1 MSSGEVLRV
10 LGTMKA
16 LNLNCRPSE
25 MIGIVDSYT
34 AFCFDEAC
42 ALIITKLEQ
51 GEQPVFKNTQEC
63 VTTYSRPS
71 EVYSKFKHGEV

>member
-1 MSSGEVLRV
+1 
-10 LGTMKA
+10 MKA

-51 GEQPVFKNTQEC
+51 GEQPIFKETQKS
-63 VTTYSRPS
+63 TTSYSRPS
-71 EVYSKFKHGEV
+71 EVYSKFKHKEVESCL

>member
-1 MSSGEVLRV
+1 
-10 LGTMKA
+10 MKA

-25 MIGIVDSYT
+25 MLGIVDSYT

-51 GEQPVFKNTQEC
+51 GEQPIFKQTH
-63 VTTYSRPS
+63 TTATYSRPS
-71 EVYSKFKHGEV
+71 EVYSKFKHKEVE